1 MRKRVAGT
9 SAAALGRF
17 VEEAQRAAG
26 LAGRLDVLI
35 AGDGELR
42 RLNRRFRGKDRATDV
57 LSFPAEGTARPEVAG
72 DIAISADQARRN
84 AKRLGHSVSEELKVL
99 LVHGVLHLA
108 GYDHERDQGRMARKE
123 ERLRRAF
130 GLPVSLTGRGTR
142 AAPES
147 AAQAA
152 SPERSSGT
160 GRKRTR

>member
-1 MRKRVAGT
+1 MRKRVTGT

-42 RLNRRFRGKDRATDV
+42 RLNRRFRGQDRTTDV
-57 LSFPAEGTARPEVAG
+57 LSFPAEGTARPGVAG

-123 ERLRRAF
+123 EHLRRAF

-142 AAPES
+142 SAPES
-147 AAQAA
+147 APRGA
-152 SPERSSGT
+152 SPARPSGMV
-160 GRKRTR
+160 RKRTR